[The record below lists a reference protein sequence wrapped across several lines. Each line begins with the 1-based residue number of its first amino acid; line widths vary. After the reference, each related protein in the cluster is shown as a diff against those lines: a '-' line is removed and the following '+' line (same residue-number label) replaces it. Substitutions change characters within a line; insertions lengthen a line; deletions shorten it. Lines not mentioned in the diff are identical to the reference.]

1 MFRPLLSPRILRS
14 TFLYWIVL
22 TSLWI
27 FVSLDRPTNVGNV
40 FSNLV
45 SFLSIFTGFIASFYF
60 FVVSRSTEFLS
71 KIQGTQ
77 TFSSILK
84 LCSGSIIL
92 SMFVIACI
100 YFLSALA
107 PSFRVDG
114 GVLSWLQNLVVT
126 LVFLFSGL
134 TMANFVR
141 AVKLFVSL
149 VD

>member
-1 MFRPLLSPRILRS
+1 MLRPLLSPRVLRS

-27 FVSLDRPTNVGNV
+27 FVSLDRPANVGNV

-45 SFLSIFTGFIASFYF
+45 AVLSIFTGFIASFYF

-71 KIQGTQ
+71 KIQKTQ
-77 TFSSILK
+77 TFSSILN
-84 LCSGSIIL
+84 LSRDSIIL
-92 SMFVIACI
+92 SMFVISCI
-100 YFLSALA
+100 YFLSALT
-107 PSFRVDG
+107 PSFQIDG
-114 GVLSWLQNLVVT
+114 GLLLWLQNIVVA

-141 AVKLFVSL
+141 AIKLFVSL